1 MSELVLLVEAL
12 QRRRTRWASLS
23 GNPRGSAASVLP
35 WDPRGAPEPLADPP
49 WLGSR
54 RLVRC
59 SHQNDAFVPLSSW
72 YFSRIV
78 NVLVKCQGSPFF
90 LRRGGDAHVRQS
102 RAVGRN
108 PSHEPGEAPCSCG
121 IVSTFSAVL
130 CDRVRQ
136 VTVSTIVDGSSEAGT
151 APAAVLII
159 DDDEKLLALARLAL
173 SKHGVR
179 VETVTTATAGLATL
193 REF

>member
-102 RAVGRN
+102 RGAVEADPLDGVAAVGLDPDHRLAGD
-108 PSHEPGEAPCSCG
+108 PR
-121 IVSTFSAVL
+121 
-130 CDRVRQ
+130 RV
-136 VTVSTIVDGSSEAGT
+136 GH
-151 APAAVLII
+151 
-159 DDDEKLLALARLAL
+159 LARGGPRRPVAA
-173 SKHGVR
+173 GVR
-179 VETVTTATAGLATL
+179 TRRGPPLARRGPESIARARGSPL
-193 REF
+193 LVRNCLDLLSGAV